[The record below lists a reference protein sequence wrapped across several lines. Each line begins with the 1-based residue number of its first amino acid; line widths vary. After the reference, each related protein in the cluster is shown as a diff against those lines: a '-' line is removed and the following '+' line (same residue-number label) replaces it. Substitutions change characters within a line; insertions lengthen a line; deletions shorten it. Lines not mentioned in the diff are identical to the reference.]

1 MGQMIDEEECE
12 VCIPFDQEWIFT
24 YGDLVTLLF
33 CFFVLLFSMCVY
45 ETEKF
50 KSVAS
55 SFKPLPAG
63 TPFISEGRDSVV
75 EDISKKVEES
85 ELGDDADVNVE
96 DKGVVVSFKASTFFE
111 EESTDLNV
119 DLNSNYMDGLVKYA
133 VLLQE
138 IAGLDVVT
146 DGEWRRQAYTHVIN
160 DLCNGFI
167 QDPRPG
173 IRFGLIVTEPISTKN
188 PGLLANDA
196 RFLVNNSNRLTKISV
211 PSPYICLLYTSDAAD
226 E

>member
-1 MGQMIDEEECE
+1 MIDEEECE

-50 KSVAS
+50 KSVAD

-96 DKGVVVSFKASTFFE
+96 DKGKWSYPSGQAPS
-111 EESTDLNV
+111 L
-119 DLNSNYMDGLVKYA
+119 
-133 VLLQE
+133 
-138 IAGLDVVT
+138 
-146 DGEWRRQAYTHVIN
+146 RQ
-160 DLCNGFI
+160 I
-167 QDPRPG
+167 Q
-173 IRFGLIVTEPISTKN
+173 LI
-188 PGLLANDA
+188 
-196 RFLVNNSNRLTKISV
+196 
-211 PSPYICLLYTSDAAD
+211 
-226 E
+226 

>member
-50 KSVAS
+50 KSVAD

-96 DKGVVVSFKASTFFE
+96 EKGVVVSFRASTFFE
-111 EESTDLNV
+111 ANSTDLNAKGV
-119 DLNSNYMDGLVKYA
+119 EELTRFSKLIFLLPNRIQSEGHTNDSEPKNWSSNWELSGARAAKV
-133 VLLQE
+133 
-138 IAGLDVVT
+138 
-146 DGEWRRQAYTHVIN
+146 
-160 DLCNGFI
+160 
-167 QDPRPG
+167 
-173 IRFGLIVTEPISTKN
+173 
-188 PGLLANDA
+188 A
-196 RFLVNNSNRLTKISV
+196 RFFVENGMAPTKIIAKGFGSTRPKFSNDS
-211 PSPYICLLYTSDAAD
+211 PSKRKLNNRVEVIVLG

>member
-96 DKGVVVSFKASTFFE
+96 DKGVVVSFRASTFFE
-111 EESTDLNV
+111 ENSTDLNAKGIEE
-119 DLNSNYMDGLVKYA
+119 LTRFSKLIFLLPNRIQIEGHTNNS
-133 VLLQE
+133 
-138 IAGLDVVT
+138 
-146 DGEWRRQAYTHVIN
+146 
-160 DLCNGFI
+160 
-167 QDPRPG
+167 
-173 IRFGLIVTEPISTKN
+173 EPKN
-188 PGLLANDA
+188 WSSNWELSGARAAKVA
-196 RFLVNNSNRLTKISV
+196 RFFVDNGMDPTKIIAKGFGSTR
-211 PSPYICLLYTSDAAD
+211 PKFSNDSPTKRKLNNRVEVIVLG

>member
-63 TPFISEGRDSVV
+63 TPFISEGRDSLV

-96 DKGVVVSFKASTFFE
+96 DKGVVVSFRASTFFE
-111 EESTDLNV
+111 ANSTDLNAKGVEELTRFSKLIFLLPNRIQIEGHTNDSEPKNWSSNWELSGARAAKVARIFV
-119 DLNSNYMDGLVKYA
+119 DNGMDPKRVANTRDISAPPSRPDTRIRTPLAPFAKGR
-133 VLLQE
+133 
-138 IAGLDVVT
+138 
-146 DGEWRRQAYTHVIN
+146 RRQP
-160 DLCNGFI
+160 
-167 QDPRPG
+167 PR
-173 IRFGLIVTEPISTKN
+173 
-188 PGLLANDA
+188 
-196 RFLVNNSNRLTKISV
+196 
-211 PSPYICLLYTSDAAD
+211 
-226 E
+226 